1 MQTKSLKIVTRVNM
15 IVSLAFLCKI
25 SRLLYVQFV
34 PNERML
40 LKIFKRR
47 GWNVWNVYDDIS

>member
-1 MQTKSLKIVTRVNM
+1 MQTKSLKIVTCVNM
-15 IVSLAFLCKI
+15 IFSLPFLWNI

-40 LKIFKRR
+40 LKIFKRW
-47 GWNVWNVYDDIS
+47 GWNVWNFYDGIS

>member
-1 MQTKSLKIVTRVNM
+1 MQTKSLKIVTCVNM
-15 IVSLAFLCKI
+15 ISSLPFLWKI
-25 SRLLYVQFV
+25 SRLLHVQFV

-47 GWNVWNVYDDIS
+47 GWNVWNFYDGIS